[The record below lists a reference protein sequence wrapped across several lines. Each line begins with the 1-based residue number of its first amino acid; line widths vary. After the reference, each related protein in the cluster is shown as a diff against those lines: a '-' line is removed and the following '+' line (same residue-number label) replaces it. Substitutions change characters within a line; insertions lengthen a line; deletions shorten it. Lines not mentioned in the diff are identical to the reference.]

1 MLHSRGADAPREGG
15 EGDKNNRGTIAAC
28 GPDRSPFRF
37 SSQII
42 YTPNMLQK
50 RKVWYNTFVTN
61 EGVIG
66 LGHVLIIGGGPAGCS
81 AALTLRLRGAEVTLL
96 RSGPSALEKAKRVD
110 NYPGLP
116 QMAGCDM
123 QKRFTDQAL
132 QAGVTLR
139 AGLARLIQKTRRG
152 FTVLAGED
160 MIRCDAV
167 LLATGIGRVARI
179 AGEDALVGQGVSYCA
194 TCDGMLY
201 KGRPVAV
208 VCQDGSFREDVD
220 FLASICPV
228 DYYMEKPH
236 QAPGGVTPIAGKPA
250 ALRAVVFNETATT
263 ETGEKAYDCV
273 FILRPAVAL
282 STLLPKLEMDG
293 EAVRVD
299 EKMRTSVEGVFAAGD
314 ITGAPYQAA
323 RAVGQGNTAALAIA
337 QYLNDKEK
345 GESQ

>member
-1 MLHSRGADAPREGG
+1 MA
-15 EGDKNNRGTIAAC
+15 
-28 GPDRSPFRF
+28 
-37 SSQII
+37 
-42 YTPNMLQK
+42 
-50 RKVWYNTFVTN
+50 
-61 EGVIG
+61 
-66 LGHVLIIGGGPAGCS
+66 HVLIIGGGPAGCS
-81 AALTLRLRGAEVTLL
+81 AALTLRLRGADVTIL
-96 RSGPSALEKAKRVD
+96 RSGASALEKAKRVD

-116 QMAGCDM
+116 EMAGSDM
-123 QKRFTDQAL
+123 QKNFTEQAEK
-132 QAGVTLR
+132 AGVKFQS
-139 AGLARLIQKTRRG
+139 GLARLIQKTKRG

-160 MIRCDAV
+160 MIKCDAV

-179 AGEDALVGQGVSYCA
+179 TGEDALVGQGVSYCA

-208 VCQDGSFREDVD
+208 VCQDASFKEDVD
-220 FLASICPV
+220 FLKSICPV

-236 QAPGGVTPIAGKPA
+236 DVPEGVVLVPGKPSA
-250 ALRAVVFNETATT
+250 IRAEGEQVILTAGENE
-263 ETGEKAYDCV
+263 KKYDCV

-282 STLLPKLEMDG
+282 TTLLPKLEMNG

-337 QYLNDKEK
+337 QYLNEK
-345 GESQ
+345 GANK

>member
-1 MLHSRGADAPREGG
+1 MA
-15 EGDKNNRGTIAAC
+15 
-28 GPDRSPFRF
+28 
-37 SSQII
+37 
-42 YTPNMLQK
+42 
-50 RKVWYNTFVTN
+50 
-61 EGVIG
+61 
-66 LGHVLIIGGGPAGCS
+66 HVLIIGGGPAGCS
-81 AALTLRLRGAEVTLL
+81 AALTLRLRGADVTIL
-96 RSGPSALEKAKRVD
+96 RSGASALEKAKRVD

-116 QMAGCDM
+116 EMAGSDM
-123 QKRFTDQAL
+123 QKNFTEQAEK
-132 QAGVTLR
+132 AGVKFQS
-139 AGLARLIQKTRRG
+139 GLARLIQKTKRG

-160 MIRCDAV
+160 MIKCDAV

-179 AGEDALVGQGVSYCA
+179 TGEDALVGQGVSYCA

-208 VCQDGSFREDVD
+208 VCQDASFKEDVD
-220 FLASICPV
+220 FLKSICPV

-236 QAPGGVTPIAGKPA
+236 DVPEGVVLVPGKPSA
-250 ALRAVVFNETATT
+250 IRAEGERVILTAGENE
-263 ETGEKAYDCV
+263 KNYDCV

-282 STLLPKLEMDG
+282 TTLLPKLEMNG

-337 QYLNDKEK
+337 QYLNEK
-345 GESQ
+345 GANK

>member
-1 MLHSRGADAPREGG
+1 MA
-15 EGDKNNRGTIAAC
+15 
-28 GPDRSPFRF
+28 
-37 SSQII
+37 
-42 YTPNMLQK
+42 
-50 RKVWYNTFVTN
+50 
-61 EGVIG
+61 
-66 LGHVLIIGGGPAGCS
+66 HVLIIGGGPAGCS
-81 AALTLRLRGAEVTLL
+81 AALTLRLRDADVTIL
-96 RSGPSALEKAKRVD
+96 RSGASALEKAKRVD

-116 QMAGCDM
+116 EMAGSDM
-123 QKRFTDQAL
+123 QKGFTQQAEK
-132 QAGVTLR
+132 AGVKFQN
-139 AGLARLIQKTRRG
+139 GLARLIQKTRRG

-160 MIRCDAV
+160 MIKCDAV

-208 VCQDGSFREDVD
+208 VCQDASFKEDVD
-220 FLASICPV
+220 FLKGICPV

-236 QAPGGVTPIAGKPA
+236 EAPEGVVLVPGKPTA
-250 ALRAVVFNETATT
+250 IRAEGERVILTAG
-263 ETGEKAYDCV
+263 EQEKAYDCV

-282 STLLPKLEMDG
+282 STLLPKLEMNG
-293 EAVRVD
+293 EAVKVD

-337 QYLNDKEK
+337 QYLNEK
-345 GESQ
+345 GANK